1 MYSIQEVLDYVQEE
15 DVKFVRLAFFDLF
28 GKQKNVSIMSSQ
40 LERAFT
46 TGISF
51 DASAVSGFE
60 TPEKS
65 DLFLFPDPQTL
76 SVLP

>member
-51 DASAVSGFE
+51 DASAVSGF
-60 TPEKS
+60 
-65 DLFLFPDPQTL
+65 
-76 SVLP
+76 